1 MFTQQMSTATT
12 YVPTTLVDMF
22 SQMLHAVSGLV
33 LLTTIAQSALHHVSS
48 MSLGAS
54 CHRSGVHLS
63 AAHHALCPLL
73 LSAYMRST
81 SPRMHAIVGTGTS
94 ESLKS

>member
-12 YVPTTLVDMF
+12 YVPTSLVDMF

-33 LLTTIAQSALHHVSS
+33 PQTTVAQSAGHHVSS
-48 MSLGAS
+48 MSLGAW

-63 AAHHALCPLL
+63 AAPHTLCPLL
-73 LSAYMRST
+73 LSAYLRST
-81 SPRMHAIVGTGTS
+81 APPMHAIVGTGTS